1 MTPLPVGVAGEDD
14 ECAPDDDV
22 IGVWAVGEEEEEKD
36 AEVEPSEEGARPEA
50 ESVE

>member
-1 MTPLPVGVAGEDD
+1 MDVDGEDD

-22 IGVWAVGEEEEEKD
+22 IGVWAVGEEEEEDDKD
-36 AEVEPSEEGARPEA
+36 AEVVASEEGARPEA